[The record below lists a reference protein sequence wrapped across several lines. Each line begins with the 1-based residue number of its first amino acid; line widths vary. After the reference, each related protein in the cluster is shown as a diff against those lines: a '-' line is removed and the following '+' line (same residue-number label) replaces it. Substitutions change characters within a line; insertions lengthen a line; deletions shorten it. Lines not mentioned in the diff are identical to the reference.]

1 MGGWRQGA
9 ADPVFLLPGI
19 ATFLNAFATRL
30 ARVGDKVESES
41 PWDGGALTRQ
51 RPFCYSTMS
60 AFIPPIKSSTAV
72 RSGAGTL

>member
-30 ARVGDKVESES
+30 ARVGDKVEGKA
-41 PWDGGALTRQ
+41 PG
-51 RPFCYSTMS
+51 M
-60 AFIPPIKSSTAV
+60 AV
-72 RSGAGTL
+72 L